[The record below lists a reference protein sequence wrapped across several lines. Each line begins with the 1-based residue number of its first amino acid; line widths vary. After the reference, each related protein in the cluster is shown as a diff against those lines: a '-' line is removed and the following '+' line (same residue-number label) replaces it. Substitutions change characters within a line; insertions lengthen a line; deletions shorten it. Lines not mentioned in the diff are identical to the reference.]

1 MRLILR
7 FLGSTAFTGYFPFAP
22 ATVSS
27 FLIVFILW
35 LWGPSLLGLW
45 IFFLI
50 ALLFS
55 VPLSYYMEK
64 EHGKDPGAC
73 TVDEVVGLLLPL
85 AFLGQSLEGPGT
97 WKLLLAA
104 FFLFRFFDI
113 AKIWPANKFESLPGG
128 WGIVTDD
135 LMAGVYTFGALK
147 LLTMWL
153 PLVG

>member
-1 MRLILR
+1 MRPLLR

-27 FLIVFILW
+27 FLVVIILW
-35 LWGPSLLGLW
+35 LWAPSFTGLLIAFIVSLLL
-45 IFFLI
+45 
-50 ALLFS
+50 S
-55 VPLSYYMEK
+55 VPIAYYMEK

-73 TVDEVVGLLLPL
+73 TIDEVVGLLLPL
-85 AFLGQSLEGPGT
+85 VFIGVPLNVPGT

-113 AKIWPANKFESLPGG
+113 AKIWPANKLESLPGG

-135 LMAGVYTFGALK
+135 LMAGVYTFVALK
-147 LLTMWL
+147 LMVIWF
-153 PLVG
+153 PWI